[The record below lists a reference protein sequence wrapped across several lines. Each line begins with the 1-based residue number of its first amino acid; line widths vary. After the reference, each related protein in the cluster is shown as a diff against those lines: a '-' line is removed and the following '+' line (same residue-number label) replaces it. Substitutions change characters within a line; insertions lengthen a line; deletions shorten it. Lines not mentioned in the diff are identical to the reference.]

1 MSRPKL
7 HFNRRRRFLRDS
19 LILFLSLLLLYICLD
34 FPIPTADLARRATE
48 RRAFFGPSQVLC
60 TLEEPLSWD
69 RSYAVRWQDWYG
81 VVSIPRNGLFWD
93 TGSVDVVENAPSQA
107 LVPMTDQVMLFQ
119 NTPIVVF
126 SNDPNIVRVAL
137 EFPAAPGGGNPRLVS
152 AVAWSDNGCFV
163 LGIPDLP
170 MDTTWTYSRDFRLA
184 GYDASVNRIW
194 FTENPESWVEQFGVE
209 FA

>member
-93 TGSVDVVENAPSQA
+93 TGSVDAVENDPSQA
-107 LVPMTDQVMLFQ
+107 LIPMTDQVMLFQ

-126 SNDPNIVRVAL
+126 SNDPQHR
-137 EFPAAPGGGNPRLVS
+137 PGGPGVPGGAGGWKPPADLRRGLVGQRLLCPGDPGF
-152 AVAWSDNGCFV
+152 AHGHH
-163 LGIPDLP
+163 LDLLQGLP
-170 MDTTWTYSRDFRLA
+170 PGRL
-184 GYDASVNRIW
+184 
-194 FTENPESWVEQFGVE
+194 
-209 FA
+209 